1 MCPTFAKLRWVSF
14 AEANDRSPL
23 PAHNSARYPNLM
35 RRFLPLLLLVAATP
49 AHSQALSIYGTYSP
63 SHLSN
68 VETGAI
74 YSATSGYVNQTTS
87 YWSSGFG
94 GGLTA
99 NFLPIGPLRIGFD
112 LRGSVKPGSIGANY
126 ALFGVKVGVHPAVIK
141 FHPYGQFSV
150 GYLSS
155 STTNVSTT
163 PSTTSSPTTIPTGGI
178 FANKYAAFEIMGGVD
193 YPILSH
199 LDLRIIELGG
209 GGALSIGGSYK
220 PTLFTVNSGLVLHF

>member
-1 MCPTFAKLRWVSF
+1 
-14 AEANDRSPL
+14 
-23 PAHNSARYPNLM
+23 M
-35 RRFLPLLLLVAATP
+35 RRILPVLLALFFTATAA
-49 AHSQALSIYGTYSP
+49 QAQAFSIYGTFSP
-63 SHLSN
+63 AHLSN
-68 VETGAI
+68 VETGAV

-126 ALFGVKVGVHPAVIK
+126 ALFGFKVGVHPPVLK

-155 STTNVSTT
+155 STTNVST
-163 PSTTSSPTTIPTGGI
+163 PAGQTTGSIGGI
-178 FANKYAAFEIMGGVD
+178 FANKYAAYEIMGGVD
-193 YPILSH
+193 YPLIPH
-199 LDLRIIELGG
+199 LDVRVIELGG
-209 GGALSIGGSYK
+209 GGALHIGGSYN
-220 PTLFTVNSGLVLHF
+220 PSLFTINSGVVLHF